1 MAAEAEAPVTAP
13 APRRRSVSAALF
25 SAATGVSRL
34 LGLVREVISAQLL
47 GVSGP
52 ASAFVVANNVPN
64 TVRSLVADSALG
76 ASFVPVFNDLLVRGE
91 RERAWRVASSA
102 LTLATL
108 ALLAITTLGIL
119 FARPLLGLANLEG
132 SQLDLAVQMTRILFP
147 ILVLLGISGL
157 VQAILNSFDEFVL
170 PAIAPVFWNLVIIGF
185 LLVAF
190 TVDDLGQ
197 RAVLLAVGT
206 LVGTVVQTI
215 VPLPALRG
223 KGGTLRPLIDLKD
236 PAVRRILI
244 LLVPVALGL
253 GLANINLTISTFIA
267 TYVDASYA
275 PRAIDAAFR
284 VYMLPQG
291 IFSVAVSTV
300 MFPSLARAVAGGDLS
315 RFRNSLGDGTR
326 LIIFLLLPAS
336 AVIAVLATPIV
347 QLLFQR
353 GAWTPEQ
360 TPGVA
365 QALIAFSLGLALNGV
380 ILLLTRGFFALQ
392 HVWAATAIAF
402 VNLVVAAGLS
412 LLLYG
417 PLGIWG
423 IPLANS
429 LANIIVV
436 PVMWIVLT
444 RRVGPLDNARLISST
459 LRALVAS
466 GIAAAIAYGIWWS
479 CNNFVGDA
487 LPAQILA
494 VGAAV
499 LISAGA
505 YLIGMRLIGVEEAM
519 QIVNLL
525 RRRAEPVQ

>member
-1 MAAEAEAPVTAP
+1 MAMQDDPPIPGA
-13 APRRRSVSAALF
+13 RSRSVSAALF
-25 SAATGVSRL
+25 SAATGVSRV

-76 ASFVPVFNDLLVRGE
+76 ASFVPVFNELLVKGE

-108 ALLAITTLGIL
+108 ALMGVTALGIL
-119 FARPLLGLANLEG
+119 FARPLLSFANLSGE
-132 SQLDLAVQMTRILFP
+132 QLDLAVQMTRILFP
-147 ILVLLGISGL
+147 ILILLGISGL

-185 LLVAF
+185 LIFAF
-190 TVDDLGQ
+190 TVDSLEE
-197 RAVLLAVGT
+197 RAVVLAVGT
-206 LVGTVVQTI
+206 LTGTIIQTVI
-215 VPLPALRG
+215 PLPGLRG
-223 KGGTLRPLIDLKD
+223 KGTLRPLIDLRD

-244 LLVPVALGL
+244 LLIPVALGL
-253 GLANINLTISTFIA
+253 GLANVNLTVSTFIA
-267 TYVDASYA
+267 TYVDPAYA

-300 MFPSLARAVAGGDLS
+300 MFPSLARAVAARDFT
-315 RFRNSLGDGTR
+315 RFRTSLQDGTR
-326 LIIFLLLPAS
+326 LIVFMLLPAS
-336 AVIAVLATPIV
+336 AVIAVLATPII

-353 GAWTPEQ
+353 GEWTADQ

-365 QALIAFSLGLALNGV
+365 EALIAFAIGLALNGI
-380 ILLLTRGFFALQ
+380 ILLLTRCFFALQ
-392 HVWAATAIAF
+392 HVWAATAIAL

-417 PLGIWG
+417 PCGVWG

-429 LANIIVV
+429 IANAVVVPLLWLLLSHRVGSLDNRGVLTSTARSLVGAIIVAGV
-436 PVMWIVLT
+436 AWGVWALLHGLLGEALT
-444 RRVGPLDNARLISST
+444 AQLISVG
-459 LRALVAS
+459 VA
-466 GIAAAIAYGIWWS
+466 
-479 CNNFVGDA
+479 
-487 LPAQILA
+487 
-494 VGAAV
+494 
-499 LISAGA
+499 ISAAGGL
-505 YLIGMRLIGVEEAM
+505 YLGGMYLLHVPEAQRM
-519 QIVNLL
+519 LALL
-525 RRRAEPVQ
+525 RRRPEVG